1 MINGSITNT
10 NVIKVKMKKEN
21 NNNKYKKESNTAI
34 IVVFAAMLGTL
45 VALQLVYM
53 LNIFP

>member
-1 MINGSITNT
+1 
-10 NVIKVKMKKEN
+10 MKKE

-34 IVVFAAMLGTL
+34 TVVVFAAMLGTL

-53 LNIFP
+53 LNGILS